1 MGKGHHRCHQG
12 QQSCAR
18 PALYLRTSSKTRM
31 QITRLPDKLLA
42 PYIPEPEVAAA
53 IDRVAEAINAE

>member
-1 MGKGHHRCHQG
+1 ME
-12 QQSCAR
+12 
-18 PALYLRTSSKTRM
+18 
-31 QITRLPDKLLA
+31 ITRLHDKLLA